1 MEYNEFDYETTTTQ
15 ECSHTLGYVF
25 LGLTIVVSA
34 VLGYIYF
41 SYDMV
46 EKGDLKTKYILKD
59 DITYANLPYDIQE
72 QYIQKYSATLQINTL
87 KDKVNKLKNKKCEP
101 KIITKIVEKPVEK
114 IVTKIV
120 EKPVE
125 KIVTKIVT
133 KIVEKPIL
141 AKIDRTNYKVYRCN
155 KMENIVYP
163 SKSCLKTLKKF
174 VDTNKDAKLFEVIGV
189 YDTQGFETLD
199 NLKNVHNQ
207 NRIEKITHFAQIGLA
222 QKRVSEAV
230 WELKDMVPKDVAIQV
245 VNYSVESKTEKG
257 FIVRAYK

>member
-46 EKGDLKTKYILKD
+46 DKGDLKTKYILKD

-101 KIITKIVEKPVEK
+101 KIITKIVEKPVE
-114 IVTKIV
+114 
-120 EKPVE
+120 
-125 KIVTKIVT
+125 KIVT